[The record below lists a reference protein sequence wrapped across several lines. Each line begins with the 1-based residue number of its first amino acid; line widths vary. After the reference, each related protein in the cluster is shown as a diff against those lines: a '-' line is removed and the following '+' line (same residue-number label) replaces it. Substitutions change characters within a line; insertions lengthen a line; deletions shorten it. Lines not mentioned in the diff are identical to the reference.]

1 MSGILTAVSYMMKE
15 LVFLVSYVKNNAFPQ
30 PLSASEE
37 RKYLKRMAEGDADA
51 RNILIEHNLRLV
63 AHIVKKFENT
73 GEDTEDLISI
83 GTIGLIKA
91 IESYSEGKG
100 TKLATYAA
108 RCIEN
113 EILMH
118 LRALK
123 KTKKDVSLHDP
134 IGQDRE
140 GNEISLIDV
149 LQSEAEDVFD
159 TIQLNMEL
167 EKVKQFFDILDEREK
182 QVIIGRFG
190 LNLKKEKTQREIAKE
205 LGISRSYV
213 SRIEKRA
220 LMKMFHEFYRLEKEK
235 RKEQNG
241 E

>member
-1 MSGILTAVSYMMKE
+1 MSGILLAVGYLMKE
-15 LVFLVSYVKNNAFPQ
+15 LVHLVSYVKNNAFPQ
-30 PLSASEE
+30 PLSSADEL
-37 RKYLKRMAEGDADA
+37 KYLKKMAEGDEDA

-91 IESYSEGKG
+91 IESYSTGKG

-134 IGQDRE
+134 IGQDKE

-149 LQSEAEDVFD
+149 LKSESEDVFD
-159 TIQLNMEL
+159 MIQLNMEL
-167 EKVKQFFDILDEREK
+167 EKVKQYIDVLDEREK
-182 QVIIGRFG
+182 EVIVGRFG
-190 LNLKKEKTQREIAKE
+190 LNLEKERTQREIAKE

-220 LMKMFHEFYRLEKEK
+220 LMKMFHEFYRAEKEK
-235 RKEQNG
+235 SKKAQE
-241 E
+241 

>member
-1 MSGILTAVSYMMKE
+1 MPGLFSTIALFVKE
-15 LVFLVSYVKNNAFPQ
+15 LMVFVSYVKNNAFPQ
-30 PLSASEE
+30 PLSEE
-37 RKYLKRMAEGDADA
+37 EEEKYLALMQEGDQDA
-51 RNILIEHNLRLV
+51 RNMLIEHNLRLV

-83 GTIGLIKA
+83 GTIGLIKGV
-91 IESYSEGKG
+91 ESYSPGKG

-118 LRALK
+118 LRSLK

-134 IGQDRE
+134 IGTDKE
-140 GNEISLIDV
+140 GNEITLIDV
-149 LQSEAEDVFD
+149 LKADMDDV
-159 TIQLNMEL
+159 IELVQLQME
-167 EKVKQFFDILDEREK
+167 KDKIYQYIHVLDDREK
-182 QVIIGRFG
+182 EVIVGRFG
-190 LNLKKEKTQREIAKE
+190 LDMKEERTQREIAKE

-220 LMKMFHEFYRLEKEK
+220 LMKLFHEFYRVKK
-235 RKEQNG
+235 GQKQR
-241 E
+241 